1 MADEKDDPREGWENP
16 EREEGGSGMESGE
29 PSRILVVQQGES
41 GRPKIEGIRRH
52 GGDRF
57 VLDTWSVPE
66 DLPGI
71 LDETE
76 AYLPQD
82 PDADVVLDFVGH
94 PDVSQDLIAMCRERN
109 IPVVAP
115 GKGAN
120 LEWAHTPPI

>member
-1 MADEKDDPREGWENP
+1 MADEKKDPREEGENE
-16 EREEGGSGMESGE
+16 EREERGSSPEGGE
-29 PSRILVVQQGES
+29 PTRILVVQQGES
-41 GRPKIEGIRRH
+41 GKPKIEGIRRH

-57 VLDTWSVPE
+57 VLDTWSVPR

-82 PDADVVLDFVGH
+82 PDADLVLDFVGH
-94 PDVSQDLIAMCRERN
+94 PDVSQDLIAMCRERD

-120 LEWAHTPPI
+120 LEWANTPPI

>member
-1 MADEKDDPREGWENP
+1 MTDEQDSPREEGENA
-16 EREEGGSGMESGE
+16 EREEDGPGPEGGEA
-29 PSRILVVQQGES
+29 SRILVVQQGES
-41 GRPKIEGIRRH
+41 GRPKIEGIRKH

-57 VLDTWSVPE
+57 VLDTWSVPG

-76 AYLPQD
+76 AYLPKD
-82 PDADVVLDFVGH
+82 PDADLVLDFVGH

>member
-1 MADEKDDPREGWENP
+1 MADEQEDPRKEEENA
-16 EREEGGSGMESGE
+16 EREEEGSSSEDNE

-41 GRPKIEGIRRH
+41 GKPKIEGIRRY
-52 GGDRF
+52 GGERF
-57 VLDTWSVPE
+57 VLDTWSVPR

-82 PDADVVLDFVGH
+82 PEADLVLDFVGH
-94 PDVSQDLIAMCRERN
+94 PDVSQDLIATCRERG